1 MGWKIM
7 TFLETVEKNKE
18 NFIKEEGKKYNKKI
32 TLETKDL
39 KKYWDS
45 LSEKEKIEYETE
57 EAWYPF
63 LTNYLSDTQHIDFL
77 KDVEFDYDE
86 LI

>member
-1 MGWKIM
+1 M

-18 NFIKEEGKKYNKKI
+18 NFVKKVKI
-32 TLETKDL
+32 TKPYLLETEDL

-63 LTNYLSDTQHIDFL
+63 FTNYLSDTQHIDFL
-77 KDVEFDYDE
+77 KDVEFDYNE

>member
-1 MGWKIM
+1 M
-7 TFLETVEKNKE
+7 LETE
-18 NFIKEEGKKYNKKI
+18 
-32 TLETKDL
+32 DL

-63 LTNYLSDTQHIDFL
+63 FTNYLSDTQHIDFL